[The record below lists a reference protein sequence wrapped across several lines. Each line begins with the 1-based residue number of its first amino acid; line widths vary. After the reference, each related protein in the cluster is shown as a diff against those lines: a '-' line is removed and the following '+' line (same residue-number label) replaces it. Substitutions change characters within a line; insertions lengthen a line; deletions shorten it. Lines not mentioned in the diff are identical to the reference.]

1 MNSDITYAKDKDNKK
16 CAIVNY
22 WWSDGHG
29 AVLTAVA
36 LAEIVRQCG
45 YTPWLIKTPTGK
57 NGEWD
62 NLEEGR
68 NYKFASKYV
77 NCAELKY
84 RTYEDYKKLNDD
96 FDTFIL
102 GSDQVFRLEWVP
114 DEWFFNAIKY
124 NKNLIAVSA
133 SFGINKINNSKSRI
147 RCVSRYLDRFNA
159 ISLREKDGIN
169 VYKKYFGERENLAWV
184 IDPVYLVD
192 KKFYESMISEEGK
205 EEEPFLFFY
214 FLDRN
219 EKAERAAEEL
229 QRKYNCKIVWETPDT
244 TAEDFLY
251 YMSRCKMVVT
261 DSFHGSSF
269 SVIFNKPFYC
279 LLNEKRGIARIESLK
294 ELCGLDDAVFVSYE
308 NIENVDFA
316 EPNIDYER
324 VNKNLE
330 EVRRFG
336 REWIKTAVVQPYKKP
351 AVGILADEI
360 NVSYCRACNKTVGY
374 IRKIKR
380 HLSRK

>member
-1 MNSDITYAKDKDNKK
+1 MNSDITYVKEKADKR

-36 LAEIVRQCG
+36 LAELVRQCG
-45 YTPWLIKTPTGK
+45 CTPWLIKTPTGK

-62 NLEEGR
+62 NLEDGR

-77 NCAELKY
+77 NCSELKY
-84 RTYEDYKKLNDD
+84 RTYKDYKKLNED
-96 FDTFIL
+96 FDAFIL

-124 NKNLIAVSA
+124 NKNLLAVSA
-133 SFGINKINNSKSRI
+133 SFGINKINNSNSRI
-147 RCVSRYLDRFNA
+147 RCVSRYLNRFNA
-159 ISLREKDGIN
+159 ISLREEDGIE
-169 VYKKYFGERENLAWV
+169 VYKKYFGEKKDLAWV

-192 KKFYESMISEEGK
+192 KDFYESMISDIDK
-205 EEEPFLFFY
+205 EEELFLFFY

-219 EKAERAAEEL
+219 DKAEKLAENL
-229 QRKYNCKIVWETPDT
+229 QRKYNCKVIWETPDT
-244 TAEDFLY
+244 TAEEFLY
-251 YMSRCKMVVT
+251 YVSRSKIVIT

-269 SVIFNKPFYC
+269 SIIFNKPFYC
-279 LLNEKRGIARIESLK
+279 ILNEKRGVARIEALK
-294 ELCGLDDAVFVSYE
+294 ELCGLDDSVFVTYE
-308 NIENVDFA
+308 NIQNVDFA
-316 EPNIDYER
+316 EPRIDYER

-330 EVRRFG
+330 KARRFG
-336 REWIKTAVVQPYKKP
+336 REWIKEAVENPHQKP
-351 AVGILADEI
+351 QVGALADTI
-360 NVSYCRACNKTVGY
+360 NVFYCRICNKTVGY

-380 HLSRK
+380 YLSRN

>member
-1 MNSDITYAKDKDNKK
+1 MNSDITYAKSNKN

-22 WWSDGHG
+22 WWGDGHG

-36 LAEIVRQCG
+36 LAELVRQCG

-62 NLEEGR
+62 NLEDGR
-68 NYKFASKYV
+68 NYKFASKHV
-77 NCAELKY
+77 KCKEEKY
-84 RTYEDYKKLNDD
+84 RTYEDFKKLNED

-114 DEWFFNAIKY
+114 DEWFFNAIRY
-124 NKNLIAVSA
+124 SKNLIAVSA
-133 SFGINKINNSKSRI
+133 SFGIDKINNSKSRI

-159 ISLREKDGIN
+159 ISLREEEGID
-169 VYKKYFGERENLAWV
+169 VYKKYFGEKKDLKWV

-192 KKFYESMISEEGK
+192 KSFYESMILDMDSEI
-205 EEEPFLFFY
+205 EPFLFFY

-219 EKAERAAEEL
+219 EKAEQIAEDM
-229 QRKYNCKIVWETPDT
+229 RKKYNCNIIWENTDT
-244 TAEDFLY
+244 TIEEFLY

-279 LLNEKRGIARIESLK
+279 FLNEKRGIARIEALK
-294 ELCGLDDAVFVSYE
+294 EMCGLDEAIFISYDKVQ
-308 NIENVDFA
+308 NVDFA
-316 EPNIDYER
+316 EPKIDYDR

-330 EVRRFG
+330 SVRQFG
-336 REWIKTAVVQPYKKP
+336 REWIERAIMQPHQKP
-351 AVGILADEI
+351 KVWTLADRI
-360 NVSYCRACNKTVGY
+360 NVLYCRVCNKAVGY
-374 IRKIKR
+374 IRKIKKR
-380 HLSRK
+380 LLKK